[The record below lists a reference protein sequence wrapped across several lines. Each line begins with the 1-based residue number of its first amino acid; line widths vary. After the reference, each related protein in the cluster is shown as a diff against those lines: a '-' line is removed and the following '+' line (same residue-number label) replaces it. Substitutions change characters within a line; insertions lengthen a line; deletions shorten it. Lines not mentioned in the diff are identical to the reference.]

1 MQEAMDFDF
10 KNSFARWYFYITP
23 AFILLDY
30 CLGLNIRVAAL
41 DSMPLYK
48 NLYYGFCVLCGISM
62 FIIPRYSAIVAL
74 FESIINS
81 IMLVLSIYLP
91 YIRTVTSLIDDVL
104 SEDFKVLEELLTVG
118 PMVNL
123 IIVASCIVLTFRASI
138 ETIAES
144 FGFDKQ
150 VSNKLKEPDTK

>member
-1 MQEAMDFDF
+1 MREAMDFDF

-48 NLYYGFCVLCGISM
+48 NLYYGFCVLCGICM
-62 FIIPRYSAIVAL
+62 YIIPRYSAVVAL
-74 FESIINS
+74 LESSIN
-81 IMLVLSIYLP
+81 IMMLVLGIFLP
-91 YIRTVTSLIDDVL
+91 YIRTITALMDDVL
-104 SEDFKVLEELLTVG
+104 GADFPALEESLKVQ

-123 IIVASCIVLTFRASI
+123 FIVAFCLLLTFRKSI

-144 FGFDKQ
+144 FGYNKQ
-150 VSNKLKEPDTK
+150 ASKK